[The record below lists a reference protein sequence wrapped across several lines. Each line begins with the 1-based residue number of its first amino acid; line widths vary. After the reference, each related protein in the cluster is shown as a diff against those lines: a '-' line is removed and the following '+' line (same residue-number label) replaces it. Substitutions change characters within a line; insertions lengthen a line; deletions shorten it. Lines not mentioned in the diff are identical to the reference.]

1 MTEITVLDI
10 AGFAVIAL
18 TAAIVTL
25 ATYAWQEH
33 AAATRQRVRAEENFM
48 WAEHHRTEA
57 DDARARVHVL
67 ERRYATLQSLYADH
81 VRRRLA
87 ENYPLI
93 ERNITWKRQRRS

>member
-18 TAAIVTL
+18 TAALVTL
-25 ATYAWQEH
+25 ATYA
-33 AAATRQRVRAEENFM
+33 QRVRAEENFM